1 LVDVTMKLALLG
13 AGGIARTVAAAV
25 LDGRL
30 AGVQVAAVAGR
41 SAASASA
48 AALAARLGARVV
60 AAEDLPSTGC
70 GWVLEAAGGAAAREH
85 LPAIWASGVSTVV
98 LSLGA
103 LLDPRLEAAWREA
116 QARGVRVVLPSGAI
130 AGLDGVRAMAAVGD
144 LRRASITSTKAP
156 AGLRGAPYLLHH
168 GIELPDDRAVTVF
181 EGTAREAALGFP
193 ANVNVAVALALAG
206 LGPDATAVVVR
217 SDPAARRSLHRI
229 EAEGD
234 AVRLVVEVASSPS
247 PDNPRTSL
255 LAGASAVAAL
265 GEIQRG
271 G

>member
-1 LVDVTMKLALLG
+1 MKLALLG
-13 AGGIARTVAAAV
+13 AGGIARAVAAAV
-25 LDGRL
+25 LDGQL
-30 AGVQVAAVAGR
+30 PGVQVAAVAGR
-41 SAASASA
+41 SAGSASA
-48 AALAARLGARVV
+48 AALAARLGAPTV
-60 AAEDLPSTGC
+60 AADDLAASGC
-70 GWVLEAAGGAAAREH
+70 DWVLEAAGGAAAREH

-103 LLDPRLEAAWREA
+103 LLDPHLETAWREA
-116 QARGVRVVLPSGAI
+116 RTRGVRVVLPSGAI
-130 AGLDGVRAMAAVGD
+130 AGLDGVRAMAAVGE

-168 GIELPDDRAVTVF
+168 GIDLPDDRAVTVF

-206 LGPDATAVVVR
+206 LGADATTVVVR

-247 PDNPRTSL
+247 SDNPRTSL

-265 GEIQRG
+265 RELQAG

>member
-1 LVDVTMKLALLG
+1 MKLALLG
-13 AGGIARTVAAAV
+13 AGGIGGAVAAAV

-30 AGVQVAAVAGR
+30 PDVRVAAVAGR
-41 SAASASA
+41 SSDSASA
-48 AALAARLGARVV
+48 AALAARLGAPTV
-60 AAEDLPSTGC
+60 AADDLAASGC
-70 GWVLEAAGGAAAREH
+70 DWVLEAAGVSAARAH
-85 LPAIWASGVSTVV
+85 LPALWSAGVSTIIM
-98 LSLGA
+98 SLGA

-116 QARGVRVVLPSGAI
+116 QTRGVRVVLPSGAI
-130 AGLDGVRAMAAVGD
+130 AGLDGVRAMAAVGE

-168 GIELPDDRAVTVF
+168 GIDLPDDRAVTVF

-206 LGPDATAVVVR
+206 LGPDATGVVVR

-247 PDNPRTSL
+247 SDNPRTSL

-265 GEIQRG
+265 KELRSG